1 MVASPGRTDDDG
13 MELMAEPVQ
22 GVAPIGTGPVRRR
35 LAFVRSRM
43 FSRRLD
49 AELAAGADPW
59 GSSARLLRAQQLMSR
74 AHRTRIGEGLE
85 ALVIG
90 AEAQRDAP
98 HLTGIV
104 RESVVLGQRYRLL
117 LLADRVR
124 DVEPIDVRV
133 VAELALLLRD
143 RSSPVYAGGRRPS
156 ELAELLARCAGR
168 L

>member
-1 MVASPGRTDDDG
+1 MDVTTTIAD
-13 MELMAEPVQ
+13 
-22 GVAPIGTGPVRRR
+22 GVAPISSGPVRRG

-49 AELAAGADPW
+49 AELATGEDPW
-59 GSSARLLRAQQLMSR
+59 GSAERLLRAEQLMSHD
-74 AHRTRIGEGLE
+74 HRRKIAEGLQ

-90 AEAQRDAP
+90 AEAQRESP

-104 RESVVLGQRYRLL
+104 REAIVLRHQYRLL
-117 LLADRVR
+117 LLADRLR
-124 DVEPIDVRV
+124 DVRPIDVRV

-143 RSSPVYAGGRRPS
+143 QCSPVYAGGRRPS
-156 ELAELLARCAGR
+156 ELGELLVRCAGH